1 MAPVRSTGP
10 SSIGTLKRFIS
21 DKNRS
26 MVMSIIMQRSIEP
39 CVGYTHWRR
48 NSWEYVQL
56 IRRSISCFSNGFLI
70 LIFIGVVFYFKVPQ
84 KVSQSLDESI
94 KKIKEEIDNAEK
106 LKDEAKNILGEY
118 ESKVGKS
125 KEEIKNLIHKAE
137 KQAEANII
145 KTNEEFHNIVE
156 NRKKAAEEK
165 IKQMKTQAIKDVK
178 NSSVDIAIRSIEK
191 IIKNSIDKK
200 KLDKIYI
207 SSIDEAKKILK
218 NKSI

>member
-1 MAPVRSTGP
+1 MNIDATFWVAVS
-10 SSIGTLKRFIS
+10 
-21 DKNRS
+21 
-26 MVMSIIMQRSIEP
+26 
-39 CVGYTHWRR
+39 
-48 NSWEYVQL
+48 
-56 IRRSISCFSNGFLI
+56 FLI
-70 LIFIGVVFYFKVPQ
+70 FVGLIFYLKVPQ
-84 KVSQSLDESI
+84 KIIQSLEESI

-106 LKDEAKNILGEY
+106 LKDEAKNILSEY
-118 ESKVGKS
+118 ESKVSKS
-125 KEEIKNLIHKAE
+125 KQEIKNLIQKAE
-137 KQAEANII
+137 KQAESNII

-178 NSSVDIAIRSIEK
+178 NSSVDIAIRSVEK